1 MQQSTREFKDH
12 LLSVS
17 STRYGD
23 EVTIVSLAGE
33 LDLAVLPTAATAI
46 KDAFASGADRLV
58 LDLQKLEFIDSSGL
72 AMLHAMAVGDVSG
85 GDVIVIPSESPGVS
99 RVLAV
104 TGIDSLLRFVTER
117 PAVSTV

>member
-1 MQQSTREFKDH
+1 MQQSTREFNDQ

-23 EVTIVSLAGE
+23 EVPIVSLAGE

-46 KDAFASGADRLV
+46 KDAFAAGADRLV

-85 GDVIVIPSESPGVS
+85 GDVI
-99 RVLAV
+99 
-104 TGIDSLLRFVTER
+104 DSLLRFVTEP
-117 PAVSTV
+117 PAVSAV